1 VRRIDRTRRQALGQR
16 RFTVRVW
23 AVLGLVLL
31 AAGVGAVVAR
41 STGNGALLAT
51 ITVGPNP
58 GRVAVDGRTG
68 RAFVIGPGLPGQSSV
83 AAGTVSVL
91 DTRTNR
97 LLRTVIVGTNP
108 STVVVDARRRRV
120 FVGDTND
127 GTVRLLDAQSG
138 VVVRT
143 IMVGSPVGVMA
154 VDEQTGRLFVPSA
167 GTVSVVDTSSGAT
180 VATVTL
186 GNQPQQAVV
195 DEQTGRV
202 FVTNGDGHVSVLDA
216 HSGALQPQGAAKL
229 GPTRLDSEMTIAVS
243 QRTGRVFVADPVGGT
258 VSMLDG
264 RSGVRVRTIAVGTYP
279 TALAVDEHTR
289 RVFVG
294 NRSSHTITV
303 LDARTGARLYTVS
316 VPSVPM
322 DLTVD
327 PHTDQVLVT
336 TSGPMDLTPTRPD
349 VYLGAPVG
357 GGSVDVLDGRSGQVL
372 RTIQVGV
379 LPVMTAVDPATG
391 RAFVVNS
398 NSTSVPP
405 HDGWGSQTL
414 RALKR
419 GLPWLP
425 IIPSQAPSTTHG
437 SVSVFDSTHR

>member
-1 VRRIDRTRRQALGQR
+1 MGQR
-16 RFTVRVW
+16 RSTARAW

-31 AAGVGAVVAR
+31 AAGVGAAVAH
-41 STGNGALLAT
+41 STGNGAVLAT
-51 ITVGPNP
+51 VTIGPNP
-58 GRVAVDGRTG
+58 RQVAVDGLTG
-68 RAFVIGPGLPGQSSV
+68 RAFVIGPGLAGQGT
-83 AAGTVSVL
+83 AAVGTVSVL

-97 LLRTVIVGTNP
+97 LLHTIAVGGNP
-108 STVVVDARRRRV
+108 STLVIDTRRQRV
-120 FVGDTND
+120 FVGDTGD
-127 GTVRLLDAQSG
+127 GTVRMLDARSG

-143 IMVGSPVGVMA
+143 LTVGPPVGSMA
-154 VDEQTGRLFVPSA
+154 VDERTARLFVPNPGA

-229 GPTRLDSEMTIAVS
+229 GPTRLDIEMTIAVS

-372 RTIQVGV
+372 RTIQVEV